1 MSSTVPS
8 SCSRHLFCR
17 TASCLRPRE
26 SKMSLWRCKRK
37 PLLFPR
43 ALRRKPSIPFL
54 CTLSRRTWPQTTL
67 PADEGTWHVNRSQY
81 ALCSAIAMLLLMPG
95 ETAAFIMRAPKS
107 QSSVSQFSRNLTHV
121 EESPGMRDLPPHA
134 FVGAT
139 MPSQGPPAIVI
150 ETASQVWS
158 WATAPSTNAASST
171 QRSIVIFQA
180 NWGYH
185 FIPERN
191 SC

>member
-1 MSSTVPS
+1 
-8 SCSRHLFCR
+8 
-17 TASCLRPRE
+17 
-26 SKMSLWRCKRK
+26 MSLWRCKRK

-107 QSSVSQFSRNLTHV
+107 QSSVSQFSRKLTHV

-180 NWGYH
+180 NWGYLSD